1 MRINNLGY
9 ELISSIEQIKA
20 NPEKPSIEK
29 LRQFLN
35 ENNYEKA
42 RNLASWASE
51 PVQDNQYHGSN
62 VVRLF
67 MSQVKAILEKYS
79 GAELKNVQRE
89 FQLFF
94 EEFNKFYNS
103 TENNLRRIIG
113 IHTSLID
120 WNNLLY
126 SSSQAKS

>member
-1 MRINNLGY
+1 
-9 ELISSIEQIKA
+9 
-20 NPEKPSIEK
+20 
-29 LRQFLN
+29 
-35 ENNYEKA
+35 
-42 RNLASWASE
+42 
-51 PVQDNQYHGSN
+51 
-62 VVRLF
+62 

-89 FQLFF
+89 FLLFF